1 MRALKAIGW
10 IILILVVIGVVFVI
24 VFGIHFLSSRI
35 TITVNDA
42 ELAHTL
48 NTLTSIS
55 IASLQTHLIIFTLI
69 FSVIAFIG
77 YTRIK
82 EAIKQETAKEGEAI
96 MRNLK
101 RYEAD
106 IRILTDRISKTEES
120 ADTGEAVDTYLVDS
134 GDKKEK

>member
-1 MRALKAIGW
+1 MRALKVIGW
-10 IILILVVIGVVFVI
+10 IILILVIVVGSVFVI
-24 VFGIHFLSSRI
+24 HFLASRI

-82 EAIKQETAKEGEAI
+82 EAIKQETAKEDKSI

-101 RYEAD
+101 RYEMD
-106 IRILTDRISKTEES
+106 IKTLIDRISKTEMS
-120 ADTGEAVDTYLVDS
+120 ADADESIDTYFVDS
-134 GDKKEK
+134 GDKKEE